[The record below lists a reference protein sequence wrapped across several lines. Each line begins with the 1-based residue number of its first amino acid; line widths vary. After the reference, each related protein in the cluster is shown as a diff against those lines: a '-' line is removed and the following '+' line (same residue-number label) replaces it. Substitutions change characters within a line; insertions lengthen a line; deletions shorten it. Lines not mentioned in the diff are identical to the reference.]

1 MTVNDI
7 LDTLEDLIDSAWKI
21 PMTNGKSAVSTDEI
35 QNLIDDMRL
44 ALPKEIKQSKMIVK
58 DRKDI
63 LSDAKKEAENI
74 VDEAK
79 KRASILVR
87 DSEITKQAQ
96 QQAIQTLAQART
108 QAKELRETANKYV
121 ENMLESIET
130 IILTS
135 AQNFK
140 NSHAQIK
147 KIIKSNSSK

>member
-7 LDTLEDLIDSAWKI
+7 LDTLEDLIDCAWKI
-21 PMTNGKSAVSTDEI
+21 PMTNGKCAVSTDEI

-58 DRKDI
+58 DRADI
-63 LSDAKKEAENI
+63 LSDAKKEAKNI

-79 KRASILVR
+79 KRAGILVS

-121 ENMLESIET
+121 ENMLESIEN

-147 KIIKSNSSK
+147 KIIKSNNSK

>member
-1 MTVNDI
+1 MKLNDI

-21 PMTNGKSAVSTDEI
+21 PMTNGKCAVSTDEV
-35 QNLIDDMRL
+35 QNLIDNMRL
-44 ALPKEIKQSKMIVK
+44 ELPKEIKQSKMIVK

-63 LSDAKKEAENI
+63 LSDARKEAKNI

-79 KRASILVR
+79 KRANHLICE
-87 DSEITKQAQ
+87 SEITKQAQ

-121 ENMLESIET
+121 ESMLESIEN

-147 KIIKSNSSK
+147 KIIKSNNSK